1 MEENQAG
8 NPGLPPRTANV
19 TPDAETP
26 AQEAQ
31 TAANQVTQD
40 QEAYNR
46 AKAAILELGHDLQVT
61 EQLLTH
67 LWNRGVLLVM
77 HPGAP
82 KA

>member
-1 MEENQAG
+1 MKMEENQAEST
-8 NPGLPPRTANV
+8 GLPPRTAN
-19 TPDAETP
+19 P